1 MPTRKHLSTKL
12 LPQRHSQLHGKVTDL
27 LQLAR
32 SVCATLDLWTNRQ
45 MRSYLGVTCHF
56 IIDFRLYS
64 VMLACK
70 RVHGSH
76 TGEVIC
82 QHFDEVV
89 DSFGLTGKVEFV
101 VTDNAS
107 NMKKAFKLLDD
118 VDFDSVDECPDEEV
132 DVVEPVPITFD
143 QESDIQ
149 PSRISCFAH
158 TLQLVIKDGF
168 KNAEAVTRVL
178 EKMARLVKHVRHSSI
193 ASDLFEG
200 DLKLQMSN
208 VTRWNSQLTMIRSV
222 LRVDPSIMDRL
233 DYSGKLNLHETN
245 IAKDLVEILA
255 PFEWATNMTQ
265 GQGLV
270 TASAVIPIIR
280 GLRNE
285 FSTLVRKFRMK
296 MVVTFKDSIEKR
308 LEVYEKELAF
318 QLAAALDPRWKLA
331 WCNQEEAKSIKE
343 DISKKLLDLTPSSS
357 SELAELS
364 PPQKR
369 SRYLSFMADS
379 SSQSALSSDKQLQV
393 DEYFSASC
401 VSEDDDPLTFWKLNQ
416 QKYPELAKLATQYLQ
431 FPASSAP
438 VERLFSIAGKVF
450 RPERCSLSDER
461 FEQLMFIQCNNH
473 ID

>member
-1 MPTRKHLSTKL
+1 
-12 LPQRHSQLHGKVTDL
+12 
-27 LQLAR
+27 
-32 SVCATLDLWTNRQ
+32 
-45 MRSYLGVTCHF
+45 
-56 IIDFRLYS
+56 
-64 VMLACK
+64 
-70 RVHGSH
+70 
-76 TGEVIC
+76 
-82 QHFDEVV
+82 
-89 DSFGLTGKVEFV
+89 
-101 VTDNAS
+101 
-107 NMKKAFKLLDD
+107 
-118 VDFDSVDECPDEEV
+118 
-132 DVVEPVPITFD
+132 
-143 QESDIQ
+143 
-149 PSRISCFAH
+149 
-158 TLQLVIKDGF
+158 
-168 KNAEAVTRVL
+168 
-178 EKMARLVKHVRHSSI
+178 MARLVKHVRHSSI

-222 LRVDPSIMDRL
+222 LRVDPSVMDCL

-401 VSEDDDPLTFWKLNQ
+401 VSEDDDPLTFWK
-416 QKYPELAKLATQYLQ
+416 
-431 FPASSAP
+431 
-438 VERLFSIAGKVF
+438 
-450 RPERCSLSDER
+450 
-461 FEQLMFIQCNNH
+461 
-473 ID
+473 